1 MPLVLTGVLS
11 HLELTGAVQ
20 VDQVL
25 VVSTSSTSLLLSRES
40 GPLLPN
46 GGSETS
52 SEGLLARAE
61 PALRDY
67 CRVNVWLSHERQPM
81 TQAIADLLDQ
91 LLDLSDLVILPDQPL
106 YVQGRFRPLL
116 LAGGSRR
123 LSFNERR

>member
-1 MPLVLTGVLS
+1 MPLVLTEVLS

-25 VVSTSSTSLLLSRES
+25 VVSTSPTSLLLSRES

-67 CRVNVWLSHERQPM
+67 SSSQRLAQTREMRN
-81 TQAIADLLDQ
+81 IA
-91 LLDLSDLVILPDQPL
+91 SDWELIL
-106 YVQGRFRPLL
+106 Y
-116 LAGGSRR
+116 R
-123 LSFNERR
+123 LSIVEDAIENYNTYSKDFQLSA